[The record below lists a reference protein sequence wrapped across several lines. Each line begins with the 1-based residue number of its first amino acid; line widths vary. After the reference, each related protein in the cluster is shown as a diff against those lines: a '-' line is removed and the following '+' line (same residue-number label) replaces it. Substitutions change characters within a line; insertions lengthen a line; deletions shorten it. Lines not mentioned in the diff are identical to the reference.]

1 MKNVKWVENLGKQN
15 APHRFSGYVDL
26 TLAEFEALQLAK
38 LLVACALRI
47 SVGSSELIKGL
58 TFADKFDGFKAFPF
72 MPYPG
77 LIASRARMNEG
88 KGSK

>member
-1 MKNVKWVENLGKQN
+1 MKNVKLVENLGKQN

-58 TFADKFDGFKAFPF
+58 TFADKFDGFKAFVIGAP
-72 MPYPG
+72 
-77 LIASRARMNEG
+77 LEVDEAISEKN
-88 KGSK
+88 SQ

>member
-58 TFADKFDGFKAFPF
+58 TFAYKFDGFEAFVIWAP
-72 MPYPG
+72 
-77 LIASRARMNEG
+77 LEVDEAISEKN
-88 KGSK
+88 SQ